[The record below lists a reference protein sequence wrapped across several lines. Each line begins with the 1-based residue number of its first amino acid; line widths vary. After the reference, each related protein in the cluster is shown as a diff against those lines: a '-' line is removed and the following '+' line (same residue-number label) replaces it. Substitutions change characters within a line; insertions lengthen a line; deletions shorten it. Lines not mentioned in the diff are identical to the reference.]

1 MFGIIIKGCD
11 FMQFKILTIE
21 EYLKFFN
28 SFKYS
33 HFLQSVTWGLV
44 NKETRNKEPI
54 FVGLKKDNKV
64 LAAALLL
71 KKKMPFNLCYYYCPR
86 GYLLDFNNQEILTEF
101 TKGMKNFLKST

>member
-11 FMQFKILTIE
+11 FMQFEVLTIE
-21 EYLKFFN
+21 EYLTFFN

-71 KKKMPFNLCYYYCPR
+71 KRKC
-86 GYLLDFNNQEILTEF
+86 LLIFVTTIVLVAIFLILT
-101 TKGMKNFLKST
+101 TKKS